1 MLITRGP
8 IRSCSSNKLSEIL
21 ELSLQTFR
29 WSQSVHF
36 TMKPIIIIPATWQKF
51 SYKKYHKSWPTKGL
65 HILILPKI
73 YLVKNIIRF
82 HERYWEWINVALGL
96 WKIGLGNIMN
106 DLWKFTSYIIWT
118 LPKLMETL
126 DRSVYRFNS
135 QPNKFIDL
143 TKRWTIAVCPSLR
156 APGLKSSNKSTPC
169 STATTITWEK
179 AQNTL
184 TLSCSV
190 PLSIELRSSNSI
202 LKNWRSNTIF
212 RAHWRE
218 LLCWALQKDQAK
230 SYR

>member
-1 MLITRGP
+1 
-8 IRSCSSNKLSEIL
+8 
-21 ELSLQTFR
+21 
-29 WSQSVHF
+29 
-36 TMKPIIIIPATWQKF
+36 MKPIIIIPATWQKF

-143 TKRWTIAVCPSLR
+143 IKDEQSPYVPHSEHQVSSQAINRHHARLR
-156 APGLKSSNKSTPC
+156 
-169 STATTITWEK
+169 
-179 AQNTL
+179 
-184 TLSCSV
+184 
-190 PLSIELRSSNSI
+190 LRS
-202 LKNWRSNTIF
+202 LEKKLRTLWRYPAVF
-212 RAHWRE
+212 H
-218 LLCWALQKDQAK
+218 CQ
-230 SYR
+230 